1 MASDGSS
8 TPIADKVKEIIAK
21 QLRRD
26 VETVTDDKHLIN
38 DLGADSLD
46 IMELTMELQD
56 VFDIKMPESEA
67 DKIQT
72 VGDAIQAIEKII
84 NKG

>member
-1 MASDGSS
+1 MASDGRS

-26 VETVTDDKHLIN
+26 VETLTGDKHFIN

-46 IMELTMELQD
+46 IMELNMELQEA
-56 VFDIKMPESEA
+56 FDIKIPESEA
-67 DKIQT
+67 EKIQT
-72 VGDAIQAIEKII
+72 VGDAIQAIEKIV